1 MLQLTAS
8 GTTQQPH
15 HLGSAATQTDVYN
28 WGFVKDLGN
37 TVPPKYG
44 PPTVPRFR
52 LNNYGRRAFSAADR
66 MAWNSLPG
74 FIYGIQRAAQTVLGV
89 LVRALLVHPA
99 H

>member
-1 MLQLTAS
+1 MF
-8 GTTQQPH
+8 TTGG
-15 HLGSAATQTDVYN
+15 LSKIWET
-28 WGFVKDLGN
+28 LS
-37 TVPPKYG
+37 PPSKYG

-52 LNNYGRRAFSAADR
+52 LNTYGRRAFSAADP
-66 MAWNSLPG
+66 MAWNSLPD